1 MGRHRRTEGRR
12 PMLALAGVW
21 LLLVAAETAREMA
34 NAEPGGSV
42 LSDLGYAV
50 AEAVSGAYIAVAVA
64 LVMGGVVYLL
74 AYLRGRRVTVLE
86 AFFNWAVVVAA
97 ALSALLLYV
106 E

>member
-1 MGRHRRTEGRR
+1 VGRRRRTEGRG
-12 PMLALAGVW
+12 PMLALAGVL

-34 NAEPGGSV
+34 NTEPGESV
-42 LSDLGYAV
+42 VSNLGYAV
-50 AEAVSGAYIAVAVA
+50 AEAVSGAYIVVAVA

-97 ALSALLLYV
+97 AVSALLLYL